1 MATVTDTSVQHWNGV
16 EEAVVAVLL
25 FNVVLHV
32 ERVDTQALFQ
42 RLMTQ
47 WLAPNGIVIITEHN
61 EPTASYLR
69 ILDRLGKPTQVYY
82 DEAEKDMLA
91 AGFSLVYKQDIKAA
105 DDFSNPSEDVVKY
118 FQLIADNAA
127 SEEKVRAV
135 ITDVCRPNQQSVY
148 HKILGISSSLCGG
161 LKSKVVL

>member
-1 MATVTDTSVQHWNGV
+1 MMKLFPGRPASRRRGDVANWNGV
-16 EEAVVAVLL
+16 EEAVDAVLL

-47 WLAPNGIVIITEHN
+47 WLAPNGIVIIITEHN

-82 DEAEKDMLA
+82 DEAEKDNV
-91 AGFSLVYKQDIKAA
+91 GRRIQSCIQVGYQG
-105 DDFSNPSEDVVKY
+105 
-118 FQLIADNAA
+118 
-127 SEEKVRAV
+127 
-135 ITDVCRPNQQSVY
+135 CRRFFKP
-148 HKILGISSSLCGG
+148 
-161 LKSKVVL
+161 

>member
-1 MATVTDTSVQHWNGV
+1 VATVTDTSVQHWNGV

-127 SEEKVRAV
+127 SEEEVRAV

-148 HKILGISSSLCGG
+148 HKILGIFT
-161 LKSKVVL
+161 KPQ